1 MFWYIAASI
10 YIPEPLWDGLPRANL
25 CCGVLV
31 PVLIGFATRSHVEGT
46 GKLTG
51 AVLWLSDNN
60 NNNNNICIGGTFFN
74 NNNNNKNNGGN
85 KNNNNNNNGR
95 KLLEDIS
102 NTKGEVLHLVS
113 IEHLFLLHFSPS
125 TVKRWCSDMRRP
137 CATYLV
143 KQLCCLGA
151 LNKELCPSQ
160 LLIWPFYCAITGR
173 QLTWWWNNV
182 WYEDNDNRDSS
193 NNSARTPVDFQPCT

>member
-1 MFWYIAASI
+1 
-10 YIPEPLWDGLPRANL
+10 
-25 CCGVLV
+25 
-31 PVLIGFATRSHVEGT
+31 VEGT

-60 NNNNNICIGGTFFN
+60 NNNNNNGGWGGN
-74 NNNNNKNNGGN
+74 NNNNNNNNGGRGGNNNNNNNNNNNGGN
-85 KNNNNNNNGR
+85 NNNNNNNNNGR

-193 NNSARTPVDFQPCT
+193 NNSARTPPVDFQPCT